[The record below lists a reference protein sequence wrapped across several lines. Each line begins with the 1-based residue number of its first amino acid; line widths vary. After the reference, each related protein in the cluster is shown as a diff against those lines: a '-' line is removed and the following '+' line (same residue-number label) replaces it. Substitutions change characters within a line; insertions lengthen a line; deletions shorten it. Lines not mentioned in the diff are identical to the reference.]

1 MSRRKFFRARL
12 SAGAIPAMRPY
23 HDVFVRCEMAAAAR
37 LAPAGKHVPGDA
49 CGGDAEIRLLATE
62 EFRAA

>member
-1 MSRRKFFRARL
+1 MRL
-12 SAGAIPAMRPY
+12 H
-23 HDVFVRCEMAAAAR
+23 HDVRCEMAAAAR
-37 LAPAGKHVPGDA
+37 LAAAAKHVPGDA